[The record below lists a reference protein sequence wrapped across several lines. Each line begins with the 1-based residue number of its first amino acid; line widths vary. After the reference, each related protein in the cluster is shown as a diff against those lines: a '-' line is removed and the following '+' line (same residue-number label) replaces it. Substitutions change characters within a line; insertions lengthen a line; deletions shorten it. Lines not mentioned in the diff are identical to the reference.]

1 MKRTKIL
8 IPFLIVAMLLCL
20 AGCGGKAPETELAF
34 PGTRWTMTP
43 EELTEALKLD
53 INGTDVTLQDW
64 PYEDDAAGS
73 GTYRTIT
80 VMDYPA
86 FGTDAAV
93 VFSFF
98 DFNGDGEYGLHMVR
112 VFYDTQAD
120 MIPIR
125 AALIAEYGDPISDG
139 SSGTNS
145 SHLVKWESP
154 SSAEDVLTG
163 QQMQRFREHL
173 ETISDSDLDVPL
185 YVDTLAWIYWCDQEG
200 VAVTG
205 APGTY
210 HGPNSCVTFTSGY
223 SYLRESFA

>member
-43 EELTEALKLD
+43 
-53 INGTDVTLQDW
+53 
-64 PYEDDAAGS
+64 DDAAGS

-80 VMDYPA
+80 VMGYPA

-125 AALIAEYGDPISDG
+125 TALIVEYGDPISDG